1 MYYIQESDKPVLI
14 TKVLNLVEL
23 VGDKIILPVCD
34 KEIIDNK
41 KGAIIVKKIKKIL
54 EKTNC
59 KTIILSKYLKKQEEF
74 MNLINMYK
82 INVINGRWL
91 FLVLS
96 DKVLDYIVEKRN
108 LEKKET
114 NVSVLVNENIC
125 DYVMENIK
133 QISKKYKNVNIV
145 TAHIEKFKKL
155 EKEILEESGIIITI
169 SNNKK
174 KSLKRSNIILNVDF
188 TEEELNKYNIPDEA
202 IIINIKENVEI
213 NKKRYNGL
221 NINDYE
227 ISFEK
232 FDEFDYEKDK
242 LYWKKDL
249 YEASIYRKQPYQYI
263 ERKINKDKV
272 KIVELI
278 GKRTSI

>member
-59 KTIILSKYLKKQEEF
+59 KTIILSKYLKRQEEF

-202 IIINIKENVEI
+202 IIVNIKENVEI